1 MFPLPGRNCNCNLF
15 PLKKKFS
22 KKFIRTLK
30 EDLPYLAVLELDG
43 VVAAPILEIK
53 MLKFSR
59 LPIGL
64 LALTIA
70 GPVLAQPATTT
81 TRSTTPPSSTM
92 APAAPATPKT
102 PAADAR
108 STAAAPK
115 MDTIDINSAT
125 AAELRMLP
133 GVSDGNA
140 AKIIQ
145 GRPYSDK
152 SQLVSKKVVS
162 EPTYEKIK
170 DHVVARQSKS

>member
-1 MFPLPGRNCNCNLF
+1 
-15 PLKKKFS
+15 
-22 KKFIRTLK
+22 
-30 EDLPYLAVLELDG
+30 
-43 VVAAPILEIK
+43 

-59 LPIGL
+59 LPMGL

-70 GPVLAQPATTT
+70 GPVMAQPATTT
-81 TRSTTPPSSTM
+81 TPSTSSPLSTM
-92 APAAPATPKT
+92 APTPKAST
-102 PAADAR
+102 SDAR

-115 MDTIDINSAT
+115 MDTVDINSAT
-125 AAELRMLP
+125 AAELKMLP
-133 GVSDGNA
+133 GVSDSDA

>member
-1 MFPLPGRNCNCNLF
+1 
-15 PLKKKFS
+15 
-22 KKFIRTLK
+22 
-30 EDLPYLAVLELDG
+30 
-43 VVAAPILEIK
+43 
-53 MLKFSR
+53 MLKFTR
-59 LPIGL
+59 LPMGL

-70 GPVLAQPATTT
+70 GPVMAQPATTT
-81 TRSTTPPSSTM
+81 SPSTTSPSSTT
-92 APAAPATPKT
+92 APAVTATPKA
-102 PAADAR
+102 PASDAR

-115 MDTIDINSAT
+115 MDTVDINSAT
-125 AAELRMLP
+125 AAELKMLP
-133 GVSDGNA
+133 GVSDNDA

>member
-1 MFPLPGRNCNCNLF
+1 
-15 PLKKKFS
+15 
-22 KKFIRTLK
+22 
-30 EDLPYLAVLELDG
+30 
-43 VVAAPILEIK
+43 
-53 MLKFSR
+53 
-59 LPIGL
+59 
-64 LALTIA
+64 
-70 GPVLAQPATTT
+70 
-81 TRSTTPPSSTM
+81 M

-115 MDTIDINSAT
+115 LDTIDINSAT